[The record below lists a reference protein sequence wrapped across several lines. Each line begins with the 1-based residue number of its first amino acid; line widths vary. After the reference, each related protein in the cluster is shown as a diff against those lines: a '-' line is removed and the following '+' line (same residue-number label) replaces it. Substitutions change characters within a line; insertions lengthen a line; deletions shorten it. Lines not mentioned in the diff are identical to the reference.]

1 MLVLSQQA
9 ARVVHALRS
18 LDLHKPP
25 SISESVDRA
34 RSLMLLGM
42 ADLDSGVISRTL
54 PVLIKNHRDIEH
66 ASAEL
71 DLVSSAGK
79 ETSP

>member
-1 MLVLSQQA
+1 
-9 ARVVHALRS
+9 
-18 LDLHKPP
+18 
-25 SISESVDRA
+25 
-34 RSLMLLGM
+34 MLLGV
-42 ADLDSGVISRTL
+42 ADPDSGVISRTL
-54 PVLIKNHRDIEH
+54 PVLIRNHRDIEH